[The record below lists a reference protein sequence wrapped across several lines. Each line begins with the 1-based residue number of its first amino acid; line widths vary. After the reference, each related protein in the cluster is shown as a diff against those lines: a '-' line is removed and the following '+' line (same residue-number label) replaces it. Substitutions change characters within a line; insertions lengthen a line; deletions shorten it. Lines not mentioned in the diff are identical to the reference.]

1 RVRDDGSQSGAP
13 GWIKV
18 IGYVACDLK
27 RRAAGNESK
36 VNLSLSSLLR
46 DKGNGLAIGRDGRKF
61 LEAPSVGQ
69 SMDAYLSERRRRTQQ
84 KAPRDECARREG
96 AYGRDSGDGP
106 PDRTWWLGQGTGR
119 SSGVRG
125 Q

>member
-1 RVRDDGSQSGAP
+1 EDGCRIGSPA
-13 GWIKV
+13 WIQV

-46 DKGNGLAIGRDGRKF
+46 DKGNGLAIGRNGGKF

-84 KAPRDECARREG
+84 KARRDKRARREG
-96 AYGRDSGDGP
+96 AYGRDSGDRP